1 MVKLLKKAFTIPE
14 ILIVLAIVGVIVVL
28 MLTMVKPDSNLLNLQ
43 YMKAY
48 NTLSVASYNIYND
61 TFKNNNSVMYKD
73 DQLCTALTEYI
84 NTAKDS
90 TCNADYVPI
99 DDKSI
104 TDSKIKFVSS
114 NDMRFYMTKAFKLTG
129 AVDEAMHRIIWVD
142 INGNR
147 PPNTSVWTE
156 NTPADIVAFDIND
169 FGEVIP
175 LGYPKIDER
184 YMIARVVFPDDE
196 LNEGS
201 RAISYTSAL
210 SKAFGA
216 KQFEYDVFSHN
227 FDQTDILFADSV
239 LKIDANLLK
248 QKTVSQDSKCV
259 NDDGSEFPKCTIE
272 ISK

>member
-1 MVKLLKKAFTIPE
+1 MVKLKKAFTIPE

-48 NTLSVASYNIYND
+48 NTLSVAAYNVYD
-61 TFKNNNSVMYKD
+61 DAFKNNNSDMYKD
-73 DQLCTALTEYI
+73 DRLCTALTAYI

-90 TCNADYVPI
+90 TCDADYVAI
-99 DDKSI
+99 KDQSI
-104 TDSKIKFVSS
+104 TDAQIKFVSS
-114 NDMRFYMTKAFKLTG
+114 NDMRFYMTKAFKLTD
-129 AVDEAMHRIIWVD
+129 AVDEKMHRVIWVD
-142 INGNR
+142 INGSR
-147 PPNTSVWTE
+147 PPNTIVWTE
-156 NTPADIVAFDIND
+156 DKPADIVAFDIND

-184 YMIARVVFPDDE
+184 YLRAKVVFPDDE
-196 LNEGS
+196 SNESS

-216 KQFEYDVFSHN
+216 RQFEYDVFSHN
-227 FDQTDILFADSV
+227 FDQTDKLFTGSV
-239 LKIDANLLK
+239 LRVDASLLNV
-248 QKTVSQDSKCV
+248 KTLSQDSECV
-259 NDDGSEFPKCTIE
+259 NDNDSEFPRCTIE